1 MPARHILQDVFDA
14 VPNGVLAVDRSGRIA
29 AINREALEILNL
41 VEEAVLH
48 QPADHVAP
56 HLAAVI
62 NEFLSCGRP
71 QRGLQVREAGG
82 GLMVDVSS
90 LDVKDHTAGVVCS
103 FVRTRDFESSART
116 LKLYEDLNTQLNA
129 IIDLS
134 SDGIWVSTG
143 EGLVLRINNA
153 SAKLNGL
160 KADDVVGTHI
170 QSVVDRGL
178 IDTSATL
185 KVLETKKQ
193 VNMLQYVSRTKKH
206 LLLTGTPL
214 FDENGEV
221 SLVVVNE
228 RDLTQLN
235 ATREQLEQQ
244 RQVSQKYMETLT
256 ELSMQELKDER
267 IVAESHQMQ
276 AVLRTALKLAHMDL
290 SNILL
295 LGESGTGKGLLAK
308 YIHNKSPRREKPFIQ
323 INCAALP
330 ETLLEAELF
339 GYEKGAFTGAGEKGK
354 AGLFE
359 LAQGGTLFLDEI
371 GEAPPSAQAK
381 ILKYLDD
388 HEVLRLG
395 GTRPTTID
403 CSIIAATNQDLE
415 ARVRAGAF
423 RKDLLY
429 RLNTFTLQIVPL
441 RERSDDIFEL
451 ADYFTRTYCK
461 RYGVERRISP
471 NAMAR
476 LQGHA
481 FPGNVRELKSI
492 IKKAVVMSER
502 ELLDGDFIE
511 SLAEYEER
519 SSAAGGMDST
529 RLSDEV
535 GRVEKRL
542 LRQAMGVCRSTRE
555 MASYLG
561 VSQPTVVRKL
571 RRHGLTPSSMH

>member
-1 MPARHILQDVFDA
+1 MRPPILLEDVFQS
-14 VPNGVLAVDRSGRIA
+14 VPGGVLAVDRSGRVTV
-29 AINREALEILNL
+29 INREALDILGADEGVVLRRPLAVSAPRLASL
-41 VEEAVLH
+41 V
-48 QPADHVAP
+48 D
-56 HLAAVI
+56 
-62 NEFLSCGRP
+62 EFLADGRP
-71 QRGLQVREAGG
+71 QRGRQVAEIRGD
-82 GLMVDVSS
+82 LMVDVAG
-90 LDVKDHTAGVVCS
+90 LDMGDHAAGAVCR
-103 FVRTRDFESSART
+103 FIRAEDFEASART
-116 LKLYEDLNTQLNA
+116 LKLYDDLNSQLNA

-134 SDGIWVSTG
+134 SDGIWVSSG
-143 EGLVLRINNA
+143 EGVVLRINKA
-153 SAKLNGL
+153 SEKLNGL
-160 KADDVVGTHI
+160 KAEDVVGTHI
-170 QSVVDRGL
+170 RSVVDRGL
-178 IDTSATL
+178 IDLSATL
-185 KVLETKKQ
+185 RVLETKNQ

-214 FDENGEV
+214 FDENGDI

-235 ATREQLEQQ
+235 ATKEQLEQQ

-256 ELSMQELKDER
+256 ELSMRELKEER

-308 YIHNKSPRREKPFIQ
+308 FIHNKSPRREKPFIQ

-339 GYEKGAFTGAGEKGK
+339 GYEKGAFTGAREKGK

-403 CSIIAATNQDLE
+403 CTIVAATNQDLE
-415 ARVRAGAF
+415 GRVKAGAF
-423 RKDLLY
+423 RKDLFY
-429 RLNTFTLQIVPL
+429 RLNTFTLSIVPL
-441 RERSDDIFEL
+441 RERADDIFEL
-451 ADYFTRTYCK
+451 ATYFVRTYCN

-471 NAMAR
+471 AAMAR
-476 LQGHA
+476 LQSHA

-492 IKKAVVMSER
+492 IKKAVVMSES

-511 SLAEYEER
+511 SLAEFEER
-519 SSAAGGMDST
+519 SSMAETTEPT
-529 RLSDEV
+529 RLADEV
-535 GRVEKRL
+535 GRVEERL
-542 LRQAMGVCRSTRE
+542 LRQAMGVCGTTRK
-555 MASYLG
+555 MAAYLG

-571 RRHGLTPSSMH
+571 KRYGLTPPSMQ